1 MQMITWAR
9 KKKQRIDIV
18 KKLVLIYGL
27 IFLFGCACMAQDGV
41 KLEALKIGY
50 LTRKLNLTTEEAQ
63 RFWPIYNQ
71 YSEEI
76 RQARQS
82 AVQGGKTEIELEDHI
97 LNIRKKYNN
106 EFVRALSPEKA
117 NTFFRSEKE
126 FGNFVR
132 KEIQRRQLRMMQ
144 QPKRPMMR

>member
-1 MQMITWAR
+1 
-9 KKKQRIDIV
+9 V
-18 KKLVLIYGL
+18 KKLVIILGL
-27 IFLFGCACMAQDGV
+27 FLFFGCASFAQNGDGV
-41 KLEALKIGY
+41 KLESLKIGY

-71 YSEEI
+71 YYEEI

-82 AVQGGKTEIELEDHI
+82 AKLQGKPEIELEDNI

-106 EFVRALSPEKA
+106 EFVKALPPEKV

-126 FGNFVR
+126 FGTFVQR
-132 KEIQRRQLRMMQ
+132 EMQRRQLRMMQ
-144 QPKRPMMR
+144 QPKRPLMR